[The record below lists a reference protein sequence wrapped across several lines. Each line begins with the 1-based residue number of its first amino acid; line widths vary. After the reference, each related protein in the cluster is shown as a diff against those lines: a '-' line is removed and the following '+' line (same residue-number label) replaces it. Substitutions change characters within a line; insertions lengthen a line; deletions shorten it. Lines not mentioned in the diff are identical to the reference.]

1 MYFRRIRRFC
11 KRRPGKHLYVNFKEL
26 IYSHQ
31 FQRKKK
37 CLVVKKK
44 SKLLGTPGKEKHHV
58 EVGDKVE
65 VIVSEDEEGMVKVKT
80 KGGILGELLVQ
91 NLGK

>member
-1 MYFRRIRRFC
+1 M
-11 KRRPGKHLYVNFKEL
+11 
-26 IYSHQ
+26 
-31 FQRKKK
+31 
-37 CLVVKKK
+37 
-44 SKLLGTPGKEKHHV
+44 LGTPGKEKYHV